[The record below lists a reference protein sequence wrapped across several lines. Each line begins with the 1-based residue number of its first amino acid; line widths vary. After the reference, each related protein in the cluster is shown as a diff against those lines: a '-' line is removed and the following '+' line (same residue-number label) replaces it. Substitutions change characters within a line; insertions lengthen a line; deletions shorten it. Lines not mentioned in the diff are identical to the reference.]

1 MDGILTQNG
10 QFSTKKWLQKIAG
23 VGLPSRLG
31 QSDAVHLLT
40 RMFFGTKSRTVPIS
54 HRRRH
59 DSPVAGDRKIGITN
73 RESIRR
79 ASQHISLIGEFA
91 FDVETDVGGKIKVE
105 QVTLAYV
112 QDEFLRLD
120 SKALQALRDYDPRL
134 EQELLD
140 GKDYDYLLVHTEPG
154 TNKITAY

>member
-1 MDGILTQNG
+1 ME
-10 QFSTKKWLQKIAG
+10 
-23 VGLPSRLG
+23 P
-31 QSDAVHLLT
+31 
-40 RMFFGTKSRTVPIS
+40 
-54 HRRRH
+54 
-59 DSPVAGDRKIGITN
+59 
-73 RESIRR
+73 
-79 ASQHISLIGEFA
+79 
-91 FDVETDVGGKIKVE
+91 DVGGKIKVE

>member
-1 MDGILTQNG
+1 M
-10 QFSTKKWLQKIAG
+10 
-23 VGLPSRLG
+23 
-31 QSDAVHLLT
+31 
-40 RMFFGTKSRTVPIS
+40 
-54 HRRRH
+54 
-59 DSPVAGDRKIGITN
+59 
-73 RESIRR
+73 
-79 ASQHISLIGEFA
+79 
-91 FDVETDVGGKIKVE
+91 ETDVGGKIKVK

>member
-1 MDGILTQNG
+1 
-10 QFSTKKWLQKIAG
+10 
-23 VGLPSRLG
+23 
-31 QSDAVHLLT
+31 
-40 RMFFGTKSRTVPIS
+40 
-54 HRRRH
+54 
-59 DSPVAGDRKIGITN
+59 
-73 RESIRR
+73 
-79 ASQHISLIGEFA
+79 
-91 FDVETDVGGKIKVE
+91 VETDVGGKIKVK

>member
-1 MDGILTQNG
+1 M
-10 QFSTKKWLQKIAG
+10 
-23 VGLPSRLG
+23 
-31 QSDAVHLLT
+31 
-40 RMFFGTKSRTVPIS
+40 
-54 HRRRH
+54 
-59 DSPVAGDRKIGITN
+59 
-73 RESIRR
+73 
-79 ASQHISLIGEFA
+79 
-91 FDVETDVGGKIKVE
+91 ETDVGGKIKVE

-120 SKALQALRDYDPRL
+120 SKALQALCDYDPRL

>member
-1 MDGILTQNG
+1 M
-10 QFSTKKWLQKIAG
+10 
-23 VGLPSRLG
+23 
-31 QSDAVHLLT
+31 
-40 RMFFGTKSRTVPIS
+40 
-54 HRRRH
+54 
-59 DSPVAGDRKIGITN
+59 
-73 RESIRR
+73 
-79 ASQHISLIGEFA
+79 
-91 FDVETDVGGKIKVE
+91 
-105 QVTLAYV
+105 TLAYV

>member
-1 MDGILTQNG
+1 M
-10 QFSTKKWLQKIAG
+10 
-23 VGLPSRLG
+23 
-31 QSDAVHLLT
+31 
-40 RMFFGTKSRTVPIS
+40 
-54 HRRRH
+54 
-59 DSPVAGDRKIGITN
+59 
-73 RESIRR
+73 
-79 ASQHISLIGEFA
+79 
-91 FDVETDVGGKIKVE
+91 ETDVGGKIKVE

-120 SKALQALRDYDPRL
+120 SKALQAQRDYDPRL

>member
-1 MDGILTQNG
+1 MGSYMDGILTQKD
-10 QFSTKKWLQKIAG
+10 QFSMKKSLQKIAD
-23 VGLPSRLG
+23 VGLQNGLG

-59 DSPVAGDRKIGITN
+59 DSPVAGDRRTGITN

-79 ASQHISLIGEFA
+79 ASQHKLRIEEFA
-91 FDVETDVGGKIKVE
+91 LDVETGVGGKIKVE
-105 QVTLAYV
+105 QAPLPYA

-120 SKALQALRDYDPRL
+120 SKALQALRD
-134 EQELLD
+134 
-140 GKDYDYLLVHTEPG
+140 
-154 TNKITAY
+154 

>member
-1 MDGILTQNG
+1 M
-10 QFSTKKWLQKIAG
+10 
-23 VGLPSRLG
+23 
-31 QSDAVHLLT
+31 
-40 RMFFGTKSRTVPIS
+40 
-54 HRRRH
+54 
-59 DSPVAGDRKIGITN
+59 
-73 RESIRR
+73 
-79 ASQHISLIGEFA
+79 
-91 FDVETDVGGKIKVE
+91 ETDVGGKIKVE